1 MQAKIGRNQHQL
13 GRLQLRG
20 NVRRHAVANGIAHYD
35 DLLGGETLAYILRHA
50 LGIGE
55 QIGLAADL
63 PAAFAVAAI
72 VKHIAIV
79 AQLGKA
85 LRHFAPAIQRACV
98 AVEKQNRAFGAG
110 MGRVKMQP
118 VKHRAVYGQGDFF
131 MRQPESVG
139 VVGGEFAG
147 VEQQV
152 L

>member
-1 MQAKIGRNQHQL
+1 M
-13 GRLQLRG
+13 
-20 NVRRHAVANGIAHYD
+20 RRHAVANRIAHHN
-35 DLLGGETLAYILRHA
+35 DLLGGETLAHILRHA

-72 VKHIAIV
+72 VKRIAVV

-85 LRHFAPAIQRACV
+85 LCHFAPAIQRARV
-98 AVEKQNRAFGAG
+98 AVEKQNRAFAMG
-110 MGRVKMQP
+110 MGWAKMQP
-118 VKHRAVYGQGDFF
+118 VQHCAVYGQGNFF

-152 L
+152 FLLEIEHA